1 MSITGDYTK
10 RVRIRDISE
19 PMNNVLRKRGFFYRY
34 RIPAF
39 TAPQTYYFGFVTHPT
54 KRSVVYTRALSA
66 GEGPI
71 SLMLYPTGNWT
82 GGDTAFNPFNLR
94 IGSPSAQMQVVSN
107 ATGFTPGAV
116 PPNEVDYLFNSGNN
130 VSVAGGAGLPT
141 IFEPNQRFVIAVVA
155 SGTGANRGVVF
166 SIGFAEIDIPDN
178 V

>member
-1 MSITGDYTK
+1 MGMTGDYT
-10 RVRIRDISE
+10 RWVRIIDIAE
-19 PMNNVLRKRGFFYRY
+19 PVNNVFRRKGFFYRY

-54 KRSVVYTRALSA
+54 KQSVVYTRSLSA

-82 GGDTAFNPFNLR
+82 GGDTAVNPFNLR
-94 IGSPSAQMQVVSN
+94 IGSPSAKMQVVTN

-116 PPNEVDYLFNSGNN
+116 PPNEIDYVFNSGNN
-130 VSVAGGAGLPT
+130 VSVAGSAGLPT

-166 SIGFAEIDIPDN
+166 SIGFAEIDIPTN